1 MSLIYKTGTAFLRRL
16 PAERAHVT
24 TVKLLRAGLGPKT
37 GVISSGVLKT
47 SVGGLTLPNPV
58 GLAAGFDK
66 DCDVPDA
73 MLGAGFGFV
82 ECGTV
87 TPRPQIGNAKPRL
100 FRLTED
106 EAVINRMGF
115 NNRGLDHFAQRLLAR
130 KGNGGLVMSGI
141 VGANLGANKDSD
153 DRAQD
158 YVTGLTRLWGHADY
172 FTINI
177 SSPNTPG
184 LRQLQG
190 ADEME
195 DLLGRISE
203 TRAELTGDNPSVPI
217 FLKVAP
223 DVDVMQIDRIVEQ
236 ARTYGMN
243 AIIVSNTT
251 LDRPES
257 LQSQHRGEG
266 GGLSGQPLFEKST
279 RILMEFADAA
289 NGSIDLIGVGGIG
302 SGAQAYAKIRA
313 GAKAVQLY
321 SALVYKGPALVAQIC
336 ADLEARAKADGFAAI
351 GDAVG
356 TDLT

>member
-1 MSLIYKTGTAFLRRL
+1 MSLLYKTGTALLRRL
-16 PAERAHVT
+16 PSERAHVT
-24 TVKLLRAGLGPKT
+24 TVKLLRAGLGPKG
-37 GVISSGVLKT
+37 GVITSDLLKT
-47 SVGGLTLPNPV
+47 NVGGLDLPNPV

-87 TPRPQIGNAKPRL
+87 TPRPQVGNPKPRL
-100 FRLTED
+100 FRLVED

-115 NNRGLDHFAQRLLAR
+115 NNRGLEHFSERLIAR
-130 KGNGGLVMSGI
+130 KGNSGI

-153 DRAQD
+153 DRPGD
-158 YVTGLTRLWGHADY
+158 YVLGLTRLWGHADY

-184 LRQLQG
+184 LRELQG
-190 ADEME
+190 ANEME
-195 DLLGRISE
+195 DLLGRIAE
-203 TRAELTGDNPSVPI
+203 TRATLTGDAPSVPI

-223 DVDVMQIDRIVEQ
+223 DVDVTQIDRIVEQ

-257 LQSQHRGEG
+257 LQSVHNAEG

-279 RILMEFADAA
+279 RILAEFADAA
-289 NGSIDLIGVGGIG
+289 DGSIDLIGVGGIG
-302 SGAQAYAKIRA
+302 NGAQAYAKIRA

-321 SALVYKGPALVAQIC
+321 SALVYHGPQLVAAIC
-336 ADLEARAKADGFAAI
+336 ADVEARAKADGFKSI
-351 GDAVG
+351 GEAVG
-356 TDLT
+356 ADLN

>member
-1 MSLIYKTGTAFLRRL
+1 MSLIYKAGTALLRSL

-24 TVKLLRAGLGPKT
+24 TVKLLRAGFGPKS
-37 GVISSGVLKT
+37 GVITSDLLKT
-47 SVGGLTLPNPV
+47 NVGGLDLPNPV

-100 FRLTED
+100 FRLVED

-115 NNRGLDHFAQRLLAR
+115 NNQGLDHFHARLSAR
-130 KGNGGLVMSGI
+130 QGKGGI

-153 DRAQD
+153 DRAAD
-158 YVTGLTRLWGHADY
+158 YVTGLTRLWGMADY

-195 DLLGRISE
+195 DLLGRLSE
-203 TRAELTGDNPSVPI
+203 TRAELTGDDPSVPM

-223 DVDVMQIDRIVEQ
+223 DVDVTQIDRIVEQ

-251 LDRPES
+251 LDRPDS
-257 LQSQHRGEG
+257 LQSGHAGEG

-279 RILMEFADAA
+279 HILREFSDAA
-289 NGSIDLIGVGGIG
+289 DGSIDLIGVGGIG

-321 SALVYKGPALVAQIC
+321 SALVYKGPQLVAEIC
-336 ADLEARAKADGFAAI
+336 ADLEARLKADGFKSVSE
-351 GDAVG
+351 AVG
-356 TDLT
+356 QS

>member
-1 MSLIYKTGTAFLRRL
+1 MSLIYKTGTALLRRL

-24 TVKLLRAGLGPKT
+24 TVKLLRAGFGPKG
-37 GVISSGVLKT
+37 GVITSDLLKT
-47 SVGGLTLPNPV
+47 SVGGLDLPNPV

-87 TPRPQIGNAKPRL
+87 TPRLQVGNAQPRL
-100 FRLTED
+100 FRLVED

-115 NNRGLDHFAQRLLAR
+115 NNRGLDHFSERLRAR
-130 KGNGGLVMSGI
+130 KGNGGI

-153 DRAQD
+153 DRAAD

-184 LRQLQG
+184 LRKLQG

-195 DLLGRISE
+195 DLLGRIAE
-203 TRAELTGDNPSVPI
+203 TRAALAGDEPSVPI

-223 DVDVMQIDRIVEQ
+223 DVDVTQIDRIVEQ

-257 LQSQHRGEG
+257 LQSPHCGEG

-279 RILMEFADAA
+279 RILAEFAEAA
-289 NGSIDLIGVGGIG
+289 DGMIDLIGVGGIG
-302 SGAQAYAKIRA
+302 SGEQAYAKIRA

-321 SALVYKGPALVAQIC
+321 SALVYRGPGLVAEIC
-336 ADLEARAKADGFAAI
+336 ADMEARAKADGFKTI
-351 GDAVG
+351 GEAVG
-356 TDLT
+356 ADLA

>member
-1 MSLIYKTGTAFLRRL
+1 MSLIYKTGTALLRRL

-24 TVKLLRAGLGPKT
+24 TVKLLRAGFGPKG
-37 GVISSGVLKT
+37 GVITSDLMKT
-47 SVGGLTLPNPV
+47 SVGGLELPNPI

-87 TPRPQIGNAKPRL
+87 TPRPQIGNPQPRL
-100 FRLTED
+100 FRLVED

-115 NNRGLDHFAQRLLAR
+115 NNRGLDHFSERLLAR
-130 KGNGGLVMSGI
+130 KGNGGI

-153 DRAQD
+153 DRAAD

-184 LRQLQG
+184 LRKLQG
-190 ADEME
+190 ANEME

-203 TRAELTGDNPSVPI
+203 TRAALTGDEPSVPV

-223 DVDVMQIDRIVEQ
+223 DVDVTQIDRIVEQ

-251 LDRPES
+251 LDRPDS
-257 LQSQHRGEG
+257 LKSPHRGEG

-279 RILMEFADAA
+279 RILGEFSDAA
-289 NGSIDLIGVGGIG
+289 NGTIDLIGVGGIG
-302 SGAQAYAKIRA
+302 NGAQAYAKIRA

-321 SALVYKGPALVAQIC
+321 SALVYRGPQLVAGIC
-336 ADLEARAKADGFAAI
+336 ADVEARATADGFKNI
-351 GDAVG
+351 GEAVG
-356 TDLT
+356 VDLV

>member
-1 MSLIYKTGTAFLRRL
+1 MSLFYKFGTSVLRRL

-24 TVKLLRAGLGPKT
+24 TVKLLRAGLGPKS
-37 GVISSGVLKT
+37 GVITSDRLT
-47 SVGGLTLPNPV
+47 CSVGGLDLPNPV

-73 MLGAGFGFV
+73 MLAAGFGCV

-100 FRLTED
+100 FRLVD
-106 EAVINRMGF
+106 DQAVINRMGF
-115 NNRGLDHFAQRLLAR
+115 NNNGLDHFHGRLSAR
-130 KGNGGLVMSGI
+130 AGNGGI
-141 VGANLGANKDSD
+141 VGANLGANKDSE
-153 DRAQD
+153 DRIAD
-158 YVTGLTRLWGHADY
+158 YVIGLSRLWGLADY

-184 LRQLQG
+184 LRNLQG
-190 ADEME
+190 ADEMDE
-195 DLLGRISE
+195 LLGRIAE
-203 TRAELTGDNPSVPI
+203 TRGELAGDNPSVPI

-223 DVDVMQIDRIVEQ
+223 DIDVTQIDRIVEQ

-251 LDRPES
+251 LDRPETLRS
-257 LQSQHRGEG
+257 SDAAET

-279 RILMEFADAA
+279 SILRDFADAA
-289 NGSIDLIGVGGIG
+289 NGRIDLIGVGGIG
-302 SGAQAYAKIRA
+302 NGAQAYAKIRA

-321 SALVYKGPALVAQIC
+321 SALVYHGPQLVADIC
-336 ADLEARAKADGFAAI
+336 VDLEARLKADGF
-351 GDAVG
+351 GSVSEAVG
-356 TDLT
+356 VDI

>member
-1 MSLIYKTGTAFLRRL
+1 VEDLRGGLFYHAAAVVRRR
-16 PAERAHVT
+16 PAERADVT
-24 TVKLLRAGLGPKT
+24 EVKLLRAGVGAKD
-37 GVISSGVLKT
+37 GVITAALLKT
-47 SVGGLTLPNPV
+47 SVGGLDVPNPV

-87 TPRPQIGNAKPRL
+87 TPRPQIGNAQPRL
-100 FRLTED
+100 FRLVED

-115 NNRGLDHFAQRLLAR
+115 NNRGLDHFSERLRAR
-130 KGNGGLVMSGI
+130 KGNGGI
-141 VGANLGANKDSD
+141 VGANLGANKDRD
-153 DRAQD
+153 DRASD

-184 LRQLQG
+184 LRKLQG

-195 DLLGRISE
+195 DLLGRIAE
-203 TRAELTGDNPSVPI
+203 TRAALSGDEPSVPI

-223 DVDVMQIDRIVEQ
+223 DVEEAQIGRIVEQ

-251 LDRPES
+251 IDRPDS
-257 LQSQHRGEG
+257 LQCEHCGQG

-279 RILMEFADAA
+279 RILAEFADAA
-289 NGSIDLIGVGGIG
+289 DGMIDLIGVGGVG
-302 SGAQAYAKIRA
+302 SGAQAYAKIKA

-321 SALVYKGPALVAQIC
+321 SGLVYPGPGLVAEIC
-336 ADLEARAKADGFAAI
+336 ADLEARAKADGFKSI
-351 GDAVG
+351 GEAVG
-356 TDLT
+356 VDLD

>member
-1 MSLIYKTGTAFLRRL
+1 MSLFYKFGTSVLRRL

-24 TVKLLRAGLGPKT
+24 TIKLLRAGLGPT
-37 GVISSGVLKT
+37 SDVITSDCLSC
-47 SVGGLTLPNPV
+47 SVGGLDLPNPI

-73 MLGAGFGFV
+73 MLAAGFGFV

-87 TPRPQIGNAKPRL
+87 TPLPQIGNAKPRL
-100 FRLTED
+100 FRLVED
-106 EAVINRMGF
+106 QAVINRMGF
-115 NNRGLDHFAQRLLAR
+115 NNKGLDHFHTRLSAR
-130 KGNGGLVMSGI
+130 TRNGGL
-141 VGANLGANKDSD
+141 VGANLGANKVSE
-153 DRAQD
+153 DRIAD
-158 YVTGLTRLWGHADY
+158 YSLGLTRLWGMADY

-184 LRQLQG
+184 LRNLQG

-195 DLLGRISE
+195 ELLGRIAE
-203 TRAELTGDNPSVPI
+203 TRAALTGDDPSVPI

-223 DVDVMQIDRIVEQ
+223 DIDVTQIDRIVEQ

-251 LDRPES
+251 LDRPET
-257 LQSQHRGEG
+257 LQNQYAGET

-279 RILMEFADAA
+279 RILQEFANAA
-289 NGSIDLIGVGGIG
+289 NGTIDLIGVGGIG

-321 SALVYKGPALVAQIC
+321 SALVYHGPQLVADIC
-336 ADLEARAKADGFAAI
+336 ADLEARLKADGF
-351 GDAVG
+351 GSVSEAVG
-356 TDLT
+356 ADI

>member
-1 MSLIYKTGTAFLRRL
+1 MSLFYKFGTSVLRRL

-24 TVKLLRAGLGPKT
+24 TVKLLRAGLGPKS
-37 GVISSGVLKT
+37 GVITSDRLT
-47 SVGGLTLPNPV
+47 CSVGGLDLPNPV

-73 MLGAGFGFV
+73 MLAAGFGSV

-100 FRLTED
+100 FRLVD
-106 EAVINRMGF
+106 DQAVINRMGF
-115 NNRGLDHFAQRLLAR
+115 NNNGLDHFHGRLSAR
-130 KGNGGLVMSGI
+130 AGNGGI
-141 VGANLGANKDSD
+141 VGANLGANKDSE
-153 DRAQD
+153 DRIAD
-158 YVTGLTRLWGHADY
+158 YVIGLSRLWGLADY

-184 LRQLQG
+184 LRNLQG
-190 ADEME
+190 ADEMDE
-195 DLLGRISE
+195 LLGRIAE
-203 TRAELTGDNPSVPI
+203 TRGELAGDNPSVPI

-223 DVDVMQIDRIVEQ
+223 DIDVTQIDRIVEQ

-251 LDRPES
+251 LDRPETLRS
-257 LQSQHRGEG
+257 SDAAET

-279 RILMEFADAA
+279 RILRDFADAA
-289 NGSIDLIGVGGIG
+289 NGRIDLIGVGGI
-302 SGAQAYAKIRA
+302 SNGAQAYAKIRA

-321 SALVYKGPALVAQIC
+321 SALVYHGPQLVADIC
-336 ADLEARAKADGFAAI
+336 ADLEDRLKADGF
-351 GDAVG
+351 GSVSQAVG
-356 TDLT
+356 VDI

>member
-1 MSLIYKTGTAFLRRL
+1 MSLIYKTGTAVLRSL

-24 TVKLLRAGLGPKT
+24 TVKLLRAGFGPKS
-37 GVISSGVLKT
+37 GVIT
-47 SVGGLTLPNPV
+47 SDLFRTNVGGLDLPNPV

-100 FRLTED
+100 FRLVED

-115 NNRGLDHFAQRLLAR
+115 NNQGLDHFHARLSAR
-130 KGNGGLVMSGI
+130 QGKGGI

-153 DRAQD
+153 DRAAD
-158 YVTGLTRLWGHADY
+158 YVTGLTRLWGMADY

-195 DLLGRISE
+195 DLLGRLSE
-203 TRAELTGDNPSVPI
+203 TRAELTGDNPSVPM

-223 DVDVMQIDRIVEQ
+223 DVDVTQIDRIVEQ

-251 LDRPES
+251 LDRPDS
-257 LQSQHRGEG
+257 LQSGHAGQG

-279 RILMEFADAA
+279 HILREFADAA
-289 NGSIDLIGVGGIG
+289 DGSIDLIGVGGIG

-321 SALVYKGPALVAQIC
+321 SALVYKGPQLVAEIC
-336 ADLEARAKADGFAAI
+336 ADLEARLKADGFESVS
-351 GDAVG
+351 DAVG
-356 TDLT
+356 ADI

>member
-1 MSLIYKTGTAFLRRL
+1 MSPFYKFGTSVLRRL

-24 TVKLLRAGLGPKT
+24 TIKLLRAGMGPKSDIIT
-37 GVISSGVLKT
+37 SDLLT
-47 SVGGLTLPNPV
+47 CSVGGLDLPNPV

-73 MLGAGFGFV
+73 MLAAGFGLV

-100 FRLTED
+100 FRLVED
-106 EAVINRMGF
+106 QAVINRMGF
-115 NNRGLDHFAQRLLAR
+115 NNKGLDHFQRRLSSRA
-130 KGNGGLVMSGI
+130 GNGGV

-153 DRAQD
+153 DRIAD
-158 YVTGLTRLWGHADY
+158 YVIGLTRLWGQADY

-184 LRQLQG
+184 LRNLQG

-195 DLLGRISE
+195 ELLGRIAE
-203 TRAELTGDNPSVPI
+203 TRAALAGDDPSVPI

-223 DVDVMQIDRIVEQ
+223 DIDVTQIDRIVEQ

-251 LDRPES
+251 LDRPET
-257 LQSQHRGEG
+257 LRNQYAGET

-279 RILMEFADAA
+279 RILKEFANAA
-289 NGSIDLIGVGGIG
+289 NGTIDLIGVGGI
-302 SGAQAYAKIRA
+302 SNGAQAYAKIRA

-321 SALVYKGPALVAQIC
+321 SALVYHGPQLVADIC
-336 ADLEARAKADGFAAI
+336 ADLETRLKADGFGSI
-351 GDAVG
+351 SEAVG
-356 TDLT
+356 VDI

>member
-1 MSLIYKTGTAFLRRL
+1 MSLFYKVGTSVLRKL

-24 TVKLLRAGLGPKT
+24 TVKALRAGFGPKASAVSFPELAT
-37 GVISSGVLKT
+37 E
-47 SVGGLTLPNPV
+47 VGGLHLPNPI

-66 DCDVPDA
+66 DCDVPGA
-73 MLGAGFGFV
+73 MLAAGFGFV

-87 TPRPQIGNAKPRL
+87 TPRPQIGNPKPRL

-115 NNRGLDHFAQRLLAR
+115 NNKGLDHFSERLRAR
-130 KGNGGLVMSGI
+130 KGKSGI

-153 DRAQD
+153 DRIAD
-158 YVTGLTRLWGHADY
+158 YVTGLARLWGLSDY

-184 LRQLQG
+184 LLNLQG
-190 ADEME
+190 STEMD
-195 DLLGRISE
+195 DLLGRLSE
-203 TRAELTGDNPSVPI
+203 TRAKLSGDEASYPM

-223 DVDVMQIDRIVEQ
+223 DLDFSDVGRVVEQ
-236 ARTYGMN
+236 VRTYGLSG
-243 AIIVSNTT
+243 IIVSNTT
-251 LDRPES
+251 IERPES
-257 LQSQHRGEG
+257 LKSEYRGED

-279 RILMEFADAA
+279 ALLQEFSNAA
-289 NGSIDLIGVGGIG
+289 EGRIDLIGVGGIG

-321 SALVYKGPALVAQIC
+321 SALVYNGPQLVQEIC
-336 ADLEARAKADGFAAI
+336 ADLSARLKADGFTTI

-356 TDLT
+356 TA

>member
-1 MSLIYKTGTAFLRRL
+1 MSLIYKTGTALLRKL
-16 PAERAHVT
+16 PAERAHTT
-24 TVKLLRAGLGPKT
+24 TVKLLRKGLGPRT
-37 GVISSGVLKT
+37 GEIKSDFLQT
-47 SVGGLTLPNPV
+47 TVGGLDLPNPV

-73 MLGAGFGFV
+73 MLAAGFGLV

-87 TPRPQIGNAKPRL
+87 TPRPQVGNPKPRL
-100 FRLTED
+100 FRLFED

-115 NNRGLDHFAQRLLAR
+115 NNGGLDQFSERLRAR
-130 KGNGGLVMSGI
+130 KGKPGI

-153 DRAQD
+153 DRAAD
-158 YVTGLTRLWGHADY
+158 YVTGLSRLWGHADY

-195 DLLGRISE
+195 DLLGRIAE
-203 TRAELTGDNPSVPI
+203 TRAKLAGDEPSVPI

-223 DVDVMQIDRIVEQ
+223 DVDVTQIDRIVEQ

-243 AIIVSNTT
+243 ALIVSNTT
-251 LDRPES
+251 LDRPDTLKS
-257 LQSQHRGEG
+257 AHAGEG

-279 RILMEFADAA
+279 RILAEFADAA
-289 NGSIDLIGVGGIG
+289 DGKIDLIGVGGIG
-302 SGAQAYAKIRA
+302 SGGQAYAKIRA

-321 SALVYKGPALVAQIC
+321 SALVYRGPGLVAEIC
-336 ADLEARAKADGFAAI
+336 ADLEARAAADGFKNI
-351 GDAVG
+351 GEAVG
-356 TDLT
+356 AGLA

>member
-1 MSLIYKTGTAFLRRL
+1 MSLIYKTGTALLRRL

-24 TVKLLRAGLGPKT
+24 TVKLLRAGLGPKGGAIT
-37 GVISSGVLKT
+37 SNILKT
-47 SVGGLTLPNPV
+47 SVGGLELPNPV

-87 TPRPQIGNAKPRL
+87 TPRPQTGNPQPRL
-100 FRLTED
+100 FRLVED

-115 NNRGLDHFAQRLLAR
+115 NNRGLGHFEARLKAR
-130 KGNGGLVMSGI
+130 AGNGGL

-153 DRAQD
+153 DRAAD

-184 LRQLQG
+184 LRKLQG

-195 DLLGRISE
+195 DLLGRFAE
-203 TRAELTGDNPSVPI
+203 TRAALTGDEPSVPI

-223 DVDVMQIDRIVEQ
+223 DVDVTQIDRIVEQ

-257 LQSQHRGEG
+257 LRSAHAGEG

-279 RILMEFADAA
+279 RILAEFAAEA
-289 NGSIDLIGVGGIG
+289 EGKIDLIGVGGIG

-321 SALVYKGPALVAQIC
+321 SALVYQGPQLVTQIC
-336 ADLEARAKADGFAAI
+336 ADLEARANADGFKTIA
-351 GDAVG
+351 DAVG
-356 TDLT
+356 ADLSNLA

>member
-1 MSLIYKTGTAFLRRL
+1 MSLFYKVGTSVLRRL

-24 TVKLLRAGLGPKT
+24 TVKLLRAGLGPKS
-37 GVISSGVLKT
+37 GQISSELLKT
-47 SVGGLTLPNPV
+47 SVGGLDLPNPV

-87 TPRPQIGNAKPRL
+87 TPRPQVGNAKPRL
-100 FRLTED
+100 FRLVED
-106 EAVINRMGF
+106 AAVINRMGF
-115 NNRGLDHFAQRLLAR
+115 NNQGLDHFHTRLSAR
-130 KGNGGLVMSGI
+130 QNKGGL

-153 DRAQD
+153 DRVND
-158 YVTGLTRLWGHADY
+158 YVIGLKRLWGMANY

-184 LRQLQG
+184 LRNLQG

-195 DLLGRISE
+195 ELLARIAE
-203 TRAELTGDNPSVPI
+203 TRAELTGDEPSVPI

-223 DVDVMQIDRIVEQ
+223 DIDVTQIDRIVQQ

-251 LDRPES
+251 LDRPDS
-257 LQSQHRGEG
+257 LRSEHAGEG

-279 RILMEFADAA
+279 EILREFANAA
-289 NGSIDLIGVGGIG
+289 EGSIDLIGVGGIG

-321 SALVYKGPALVAQIC
+321 SALVYHGPQLVTDIC
-336 ADLEARAKADGFAAI
+336 TDLEARLKADGFSHI
-351 GDAVG
+351 SEAVG
-356 TDLT
+356 VDS

>member
-1 MSLIYKTGTAFLRRL
+1 MSLIYKTGTALLRRL

-24 TVKLLRAGLGPKT
+24 TVKLLRAGFGPKGGAIT
-37 GVISSGVLKT
+37 SDVLKT
-47 SVGGLTLPNPV
+47 NVGGLELPNPV

-87 TPRPQIGNAKPRL
+87 TPRPQVGNPQPRL
-100 FRLTED
+100 FRLVED

-115 NNRGLDHFAQRLLAR
+115 NNRGLDHFSERLRAR
-130 KGNGGLVMSGI
+130 KGNSGI
-141 VGANLGANKDSD
+141 VGANLGANKDSE
-153 DRAQD
+153 DRASD

-195 DLLGRISE
+195 DLLGRIAE
-203 TRAELTGDNPSVPI
+203 TRAALTEDKPSVPI

-223 DVDVMQIDRIVEQ
+223 DVEVTQIDRIVEQ

-251 LDRPES
+251 LDRPDS
-257 LQSQHRGEG
+257 LQSAHCGEG

-279 RILMEFADAA
+279 RILAEFADAA
-289 NGSIDLIGVGGIG
+289 DGKIDLIGVGGIG
-302 SGAQAYAKIRA
+302 SGQQAYAKIRA

-321 SALVYKGPALVAQIC
+321 SALVYHGPQLVAHIC
-336 ADLEARAKADGFAAI
+336 ADIEARAKADGFKNI
-351 GDAVG
+351 GEAVG
-356 TDLT
+356 AGLN

>member
-1 MSLIYKTGTAFLRRL
+1 MSLIYKTGTTLLRRL

-24 TVKLLRAGLGPKT
+24 TVKLLRAGLGPKGGAIT
-37 GVISSGVLKT
+37 SNILKT
-47 SVGGLTLPNPV
+47 TVGGLDLPNPV

-66 DCDVPDA
+66 DCNVPDA

-87 TPRPQIGNAKPRL
+87 TPRPQAGNPQPRL
-100 FRLTED
+100 FRLVED

-115 NNRGLDHFAQRLLAR
+115 NNRGLDHFSERLRAR
-130 KGNGGLVMSGI
+130 QGNGGI

-153 DRAQD
+153 DRASD

-195 DLLGRISE
+195 DLLGRIAE
-203 TRAELTGDNPSVPI
+203 TRAALTGDEPSVPI

-223 DVDVMQIDRIVEQ
+223 DVDVTQIGRIVEQ

-251 LDRPES
+251 LDRPDS
-257 LQSQHRGEG
+257 LQSQHSGEG

-279 RILMEFADAA
+279 KILAEFAEAA
-289 NGSIDLIGVGGIG
+289 DGMIDLIGVGGIG
-302 SGAQAYAKIRA
+302 NGAQAYAKIRA

-321 SALVYKGPALVAQIC
+321 SALVYHGPQLVTEIC
-336 ADLEARAKADGFAAI
+336 ADLEARAEADGFKNI
-351 GDAVG
+351 SEAVG
-356 TDLT
+356 ADLA